1 MSANINSETVLGP
14 WRRPKNTSADEKGG
28 IHDDD
33 TAQDLGF
40 QGGTI
45 AGSIHMEQFPPL
57 LVQHFGDAWW
67 SQGGMS
73 LYFKAATIDHEP
85 VCCKLEP
92 TGETTARIWME
103 NEAGTVVMEGSASL
117 GEDENSEVSRRIEAV
132 RPPTDL
138 RMMADVVINEPSPPC
153 PVRVPQKSIDERLAV
168 ITEPMTCYTDETLY
182 GGNVAPIAPFVHAF
196 REVEP
201 HIIPVRGPYVGLFG
215 SIEVQYL
222 AGPIVA
228 ERDYVAQGHVVALS
242 DSPKTEIIW
251 YTATLSDPSSGEK
264 IARMTKMD
272 RLMKD
277 ASPLWS
283 DA

>member
-1 MSANINSETVLGP
+1 MATTISGP

-57 LVQHFGDAWW
+57 LVDHFGDAWW
-67 SQGGMS
+67 SHGGMS
-73 LYFKAATIDHEP
+73 LYFKTATIDHEP

-92 TGETTARIWME
+92 TSETKARIWME
-103 NEAGTVVMEGSASL
+103 NEAGAVVMEGSASL
-117 GEDENSEVSRRIEAV
+117 GEDEDSEVSRRIKAV
-132 RPPTDL
+132 RPPGDL
-138 RMMADVVINEPSPPC
+138 RMMADVVVGAPSPEC
-153 PVRVPQKSIDERLAV
+153 PVRISQESIDERLGV
-168 ITEPMTCYTDETLY
+168 ITEPMDCYNDDTLY
-182 GGNVAPIAPFVHAF
+182 GGRVAPIAPFVHAF
-196 REVEP
+196 RGVEP
-201 HIIPVRGPYVGLFG
+201 HIIPIQGPYVGLFG

-222 AGPIVA
+222 NGPVVAG
-228 ERDYVAQGHVVALS
+228 RDYVAQGHVVALS

-251 YTATLSDPSSGEK
+251 YTAILSDPSSGVAV
-264 IARMTKMD
+264 ARMTKMD

-283 DA
+283 ESQA

>member
-1 MSANINSETVLGP
+1 MSTTIVGP

-28 IHDDD
+28 IHDND

-40 QGGTI
+40 EGGTI

-57 LVQHFGDAWW
+57 LVAHFGDAWW
-67 SQGGMS
+67 SHGGMS

-85 VCCKLEP
+85 VCCKLEAHGAN
-92 TGETTARIWME
+92 TVRIWME
-103 NEAGTVVMEGSASL
+103 NEAGTVVMAGSASL
-117 GEDENSEVSRRIEAV
+117 GKDTDSEVSQRINAI
-132 RPPTDL
+132 RPPSDL
-138 RMMADVVINEPSPPC
+138 RMMAEVTVDAPSPKC
-153 PVRVPQKSIDERLAV
+153 PVRIPQESVDERLAV
-168 ITEPMTCYTDETLY
+168 ITEPMNCYSDDALY

-201 HIIPVRGPYVGLFG
+201 HIIPIKGPYVGLFG
-215 SIEVQYL
+215 AIEVQYL
-222 AGPIVA
+222 NGPVVA
-228 ERDYVAQGHVVALS
+228 EHDYLAQGHVVALS

-251 YTATLSDPSSGEK
+251 YTATLSDPTSGET

-272 RLMKD
+272 RLLKE
-277 ASPLWS
+277 ASPLWA

>member
-1 MSANINSETVLGP
+1 MSTIISGP
-14 WRRPKNTSADEKGG
+14 WRHPKNTSADEKGG

-45 AGSIHMEQFPPL
+45 AGSIHMEQFPPI
-57 LVQHFGDAWW
+57 LVDYFGDAWW
-67 SQGGMS
+67 SKGGMS
-73 LYFKAATIDHEP
+73 LYFKSATVDHEP

-92 TGETTARIWME
+92 ISETKARIWME
-103 NEAGTVVMEGSASL
+103 NEAGVVVMEGSASL
-117 GEDENSEVSRRIEAV
+117 GDDADSEVSQRIKAV
-132 RPPTDL
+132 RSPGDL
-138 RMMADVVINEPSPPC
+138 RMMADVVIGAPSPEC
-153 PVRVPQKSIDERLAV
+153 SVRIGDESIDERLAV
-168 ITEPMTCYTDETLY
+168 ITEPMECYSDESLF
-182 GGNVAPIAPFVHAF
+182 GGRVAPIAPFVHAF
-196 REVEP
+196 RVVEP

-222 AGPIVA
+222 DGPVVAG
-228 ERDYVAQGHVVALS
+228 RDYVAQGHVVALS

-251 YTATLSDPSSGEK
+251 YTATLSDPSTGEP

-277 ASPLWS
+277 ASPLWTQ
-283 DA
+283 DQA

>member
-1 MSANINSETVLGP
+1 MSETSVGP

-33 TAQDLGF
+33 TAQGLGF

-57 LVQHFGDAWW
+57 LIAHFGEAWW

-73 LYFKAATIDHEP
+73 LYFKAATVDHEP
-85 VCCKLEP
+85 VRCLLEAI
-92 TGETTARIWME
+92 TERTARIWME

-117 GEDENSEVSRRIEAV
+117 GDDPDSEVRKRLQTV

-138 RMMADVVINEPSPPC
+138 RMLGGLAIGVPSPKC
-153 PVRVPQKSIDERLAV
+153 PVRIPQSAIDERIAV
-168 ITEPMTCYTDETLY
+168 ITESMDCYGDATQY
-182 GGNVAPIAPFVHAF
+182 GGRVAPVAPFVHAF
-196 REVEP
+196 RGVEP
-201 HIIPVRGPYVGLFG
+201 HVVPINGPYVGLFG
-215 SIEVQYL
+215 SIEIQYL
-222 AGPIVA
+222 NGPVVA
-228 ERDYVAQGHVVALS
+228 EHDYWVRGELVALS
-242 DSPKTEIIW
+242 DSPKTEICW
-251 YTATLSDPSSGEK
+251 YTAHLHDAGTGEAV
-264 IARMTKMD
+264 ARMTKMD

-283 DA
+283 PS